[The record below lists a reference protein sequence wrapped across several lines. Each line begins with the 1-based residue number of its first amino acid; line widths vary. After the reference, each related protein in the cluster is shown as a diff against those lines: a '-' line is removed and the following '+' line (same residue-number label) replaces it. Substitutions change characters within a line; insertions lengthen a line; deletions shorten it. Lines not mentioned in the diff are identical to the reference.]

1 MRTRFDQ
8 QLAELHTGLITM
20 GALCEDAIASVAK
33 ALIEGDTERLPAV
46 FDAAERLKEMERD
59 VEAQCLGLL
68 LRQQPVARDLREIS
82 SALKMIYDLSRI
94 GDQAADV
101 AELLPYVGSHPLPPS
116 LPMGEMARAVIR
128 MVTDSVDA
136 FVKKDAD
143 AARAVIV
150 FDDTVDALF
159 SGVKEEL
166 TSLIREGGE
175 DAEWCL
181 DLLMTAKYFER
192 IGDHA
197 VNVAGWVIFS
207 VTGRHEGEE
216 I

>member
-128 MVTDSVDA
+128 MVTDSGDA

-143 AARAVIV
+143 AARAVIG

-175 DAEWCL
+175 EA
-181 DLLMTAKYFER
+181 
-192 IGDHA
+192 
-197 VNVAGWVIFS
+197 
-207 VTGRHEGEE
+207 
-216 I
+216 